1 MVPNGLSPA
10 KPRAHSPAK
19 LGALSPAK
27 PRALSPAKLGAHS
40 PANLPAHSPAKP
52 PAPARARTGAPARAK
67 PGAPTPTKAGA
78 TTATKPGATTATRA
92 GAPARASASDPTPA
106 RIAALAISIAPRPSP
121 REKAALFTSGS
132 LEEAV
137 AAFRRRFGAP
147 SRALLEAARGWADSA
162 ERSGSRI
169 LLLGEPDYPPR
180 LAEIATP
187 PIALEAAGAPDP
199 SAPGI
204 AVVGSRRATRYG
216 LEVAARFA
224 GGLAAAGLT
233 VVSGLARGVDAAA
246 HRAALRAGG
255 RTVAVLGSAL
265 DRLYPPEHRQL
276 ARECAA
282 AGAVLTE
289 FPPGAPPL
297 PRHFPRRNRII
308 AGLTLGT
315 LVVEAAER
323 SGSLSTARHAA
334 DSGREV
340 FAVPG
345 PIGSPTSAGCHAII
359 RLGATLVTSVEEIL
373 EELGPLADA
382 ERAARE

>member
-1 MVPNGLSPA
+1 MQERRSNGEFQMGP
-10 KPRAHSPAK
+10 
-19 LGALSPAK
+19 GAPS
-27 PRALSPAKLGAHS
+27 RRSRGAHAGAGHDAS
-40 PANLPAHSPAKP
+40 EPGRPGAADPARSNTP
-52 PAPARARTGAPARAK
+52 PRARTEAPPRARHDAHATARR
-67 PGAPTPTKAGA
+67 GAPTRARPNAPSRSRPA
-78 TTATKPGATTATRA
+78 AHAAARA
-92 GAPARASASDPTPA
+92 GCPSPT
-106 RIAALAISIAPRPSP
+106 RTVALAIALSSRPSP
-121 REKAALFTSGS
+121 REKAALFTGGS

-137 AAFRRRFGAP
+137 AAFRSLLGEP
-147 SRALLEAARGWADSA
+147 SPRLLDAARSWSDSA
-162 ERSGSRI
+162 LHAGRRI
-169 LLLGEPDYPPR
+169 LLLGDPDYPRR
-180 LAEIATP
+180 LAEIAAP
-187 PIALEAAGAPDP
+187 PIAIEAAGAHDP

-216 LEVAARFA
+216 IESAALFA
-224 GGLAAAGLT
+224 RGLAEAGLT

-255 RTVAVLGSAL
+255 TTVAVLGSAL
-265 DRLYPPEHRQL
+265 DRLYPPEHAPL

-289 FPPGAPPL
+289 FPPGTPPL

-315 LVVEAAER
+315 IVVEAAER
-323 SGSLSTARHAA
+323 SGSLATARHAV

-359 RLGATLVTSVEEIL
+359 RLGATLVTSVAEIL
-373 EELGPLADA
+373 EELGPLADV
-382 ERAARE
+382 ERAAKE